1 MFPGM
6 KPEVQTGPEASWWKH
21 HAIGLV
27 TLALGVT
34 GFLVVALSQP
44 EFWSQPDWRLSL
56 PFLVVT
62 VATGVVSLARRE
74 GARYLPLLG
83 IGLAASAMV
92 LGFVVVF
99 GVVVALTALVI
110 FILSGV
116 M

>member
-1 MFPGM
+1 M
-6 KPEVQTGPEASWWKH
+6 KPEVQPGPDPHWFKQH
-21 HAIGLV
+21 VMGLV
-27 TLALGVT
+27 TLLIGVV
-34 GFLVVALSQP
+34 GFTVVAMSQE
-44 EFWSQPDWRLSL
+44 EFWAQPDHRISV
-56 PFLVVT
+56 PFLIAA
-62 VATGVVSLARRE
+62 VAAGVASFARRE

-99 GVVVALTALVI
+99 GVVVALTAVVI

>member
-1 MFPGM
+1 M
-6 KPEVQTGPEASWWKH
+6 KPEVRPGPDHNWFKH
-21 HAIGLV
+21 HAMGLV
-27 TLALGVT
+27 TLLIGVV
-34 GFLVVALSQP
+34 GFAVVALSQQ
-44 EFWSQPDWRLSL
+44 EFWAQPDHRISV
-56 PFLVVT
+56 PFLVAA
-62 VATGVVSLARRE
+62 VAAGVVSFARRE

-99 GVVVALTALVI
+99 GVVVALTAVVI